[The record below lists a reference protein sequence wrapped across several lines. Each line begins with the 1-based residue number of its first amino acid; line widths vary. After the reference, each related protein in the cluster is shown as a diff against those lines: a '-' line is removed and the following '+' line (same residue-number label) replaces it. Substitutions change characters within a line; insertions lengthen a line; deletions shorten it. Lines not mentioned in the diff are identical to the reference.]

1 MSRWHPVL
9 AGTLALALAA
19 GCSRH
24 VPAPPGGGAEGKSK
38 SPLAINPQ
46 SADQAAGSE
55 KKRPAKPRRPANP
68 AVSATREA
76 GVISGR
82 VRWQWAPPALADTI
96 PAAAGQTVLV
106 NGEKVPA
113 RPSPR
118 LRVSA
123 DDRGIAGAV
132 VWLENPPPDE
142 AADPG
147 DDPEVRQREGDFHP
161 HVQAARTGAR
171 LRLASA
177 DDRADF
183 RATGALSFSVPL
195 SRGKQEFRP
204 LNRAGLV
211 EVRSEVYP
219 WASAY
224 LWVFGHRY
232 YATTGGD
239 GRFRLPAVPPGKYQL
254 VLWHEGWRAPDPL
267 GAKVTVTLGKD
278 EGRSVEWTLK

>member
-118 LRVSA
+118 LR
-123 DDRGIAGAV
+123 
-132 VWLENPPPDE
+132 
-142 AADPG
+142 
-147 DDPEVRQREGDFHP
+147 
-161 HVQAARTGAR
+161 
-171 LRLASA
+171 LASA